1 MDAQIILYEM
11 HDPSSMGVAVLDG
24 QMRVVRVVEKP
35 KQFISP
41 YAVIGIYM
49 FTANV
54 FEAVN
59 AIKPSARGELE
70 ITDTIQY
77 LVDKNCNVRA
87 HLLREPWIDTG
98 KIGDMLEANRLILEI
113 LEPRIEGSV
122 DAQSQIVGRV
132 VVEKGARII
141 ESVIRGPAIIGANAV
156 IDHAFVGPFTAIDH
170 DCVVARAEIE
180 NSILM
185 DSSRITDVRDRISD
199 SLIGRFV
206 DIHQSPPSPK
216 AIRLMLGDHSQVGVL

>member
-1 MDAQIILYEM
+1 MDALSQII
-11 HDPSSMGVAVLDG
+11 
-24 QMRVVRVVEKP
+24 
-35 KQFISP
+35 
-41 YAVIGIYM
+41 
-49 FTANV
+49 
-54 FEAVN
+54 
-59 AIKPSARGELE
+59 
-70 ITDTIQY
+70 
-77 LVDKNCNVRA
+77 
-87 HLLREPWIDTG
+87 
-98 KIGDMLEANRLILEI
+98 
-113 LEPRIEGSV
+113 
-122 DAQSQIVGRV
+122 GRV
-132 VVEKGARII
+132 VIEKGARVT

-170 DCVVARAEIE
+170 DCVVAHAEIE